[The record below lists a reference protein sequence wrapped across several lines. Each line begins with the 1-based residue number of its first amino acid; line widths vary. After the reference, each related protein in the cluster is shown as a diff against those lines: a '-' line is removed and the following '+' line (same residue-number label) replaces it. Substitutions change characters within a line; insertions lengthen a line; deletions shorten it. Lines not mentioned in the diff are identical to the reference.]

1 MNIDF
6 ELYRIFYVVANNK
19 SITKASKELNIS
31 QPAVSKYIKSL
42 EEQLGGTLFIRKKKG
57 VLLTNEGAM
66 FYNYVKQAI
75 ESIKSA
81 ENKFTELINLN
92 YGNIKIGISTTLT
105 MEILHSYL
113 KQFHNLYP
121 KIKIEIIVDFSTEL
135 FIKLKNGLIDI
146 AFLNLEN
153 KIYDREIKIINCKKI
168 TDCFVVNKDFKKLL
182 NKEITLKE
190 LNKYPLILQNKN
202 SIARNF
208 IDKIALENNVILKPN
223 IELTSYSLVVGLTKI
238 GFGVGHLIKEYIQKE
253 INNKE
258 LYILNIKE
266 KMPSRYFSIAISKKY
281 LPNFSTKKL
290 INIVIENTNIN

>member
-6 ELYRIFYVVANNK
+6 ELYRVFYIVANNK

-42 EEQLGGTLFIRKKKG
+42 EEQLGGTLFIRTKKG

-66 FYNYVKQAI
+66 FYNYIKQAI

-182 NKEITLKE
+182 NKKITLKE
-190 LNKYPLILQNKN
+190 LNKYPLILQTKN

-258 LYILNIKE
+258 LYILNLKE
-266 KMPSRYFSIAISKKY
+266 KIPSRYFSIAISKKY

>member
-6 ELYRIFYVVANNK
+6 ELYRVFYVVANNK

-42 EEQLGGTLFIRKKKG
+42 EEQLGGTLFIRTKKG

-168 TDCFVVNKDFKKLL
+168 TDCFVVNKDFKK
-182 NKEITLKE
+182 KQKKKITLKE
-190 LNKYPLILQNKN
+190 LNKYPLILQTKN
-202 SIARNF
+202 SIARNL

-258 LYILNIKE
+258 LYILNLKE
-266 KMPSRYFSIAISKKY
+266 KIPSRYFSIAISKKY

>member
-6 ELYRIFYVVANNK
+6 ELYRVFYVVANNK

-42 EEQLGGTLFIRKKKG
+42 EEQLGGTLFIRTKKG

-182 NKEITLKE
+182 NKKITLNE
-190 LNKYPLILQNKN
+190 LNKYPLILQTKN
-202 SIARNF
+202 SIARNL

-258 LYILNIKE
+258 LYILNLKE
-266 KMPSRYFSIAISKKY
+266 KIPSRYFSIAISKKY

>member
-6 ELYRIFYVVANNK
+6 ELYRVFYVVANNK

-42 EEQLGGTLFIRKKKG
+42 EEQLGGTLFIRTKKG

-182 NKEITLKE
+182 NKKITLKE
-190 LNKYPLILQNKN
+190 LNKYPLILQTKN
-202 SIARNF
+202 SIARNL

-258 LYILNIKE
+258 LYILNLKE
-266 KMPSRYFSIAISKKY
+266 KIPSRYFSIAISKKY